1 MHSLSTI
8 FFLGGN
14 MKLSNSYFYTLRENP
29 KDEESL
35 SGNLLVRSGM
45 IKKLGAG
52 IYMYLPLGYKVLDK
66 IMKIIKEEMDRAGAE
81 ELLMPSLIPSEYYEK
96 CGRVEAFGDDMFNL
110 HDRYNKSLVLGPTHE
125 ELFTIAA
132 KAMVKSYKSLHFT
145 IYQQATKFRDE
156 PRPRYGL
163 IRVREFIMKDAYSFD
178 KDEEGLDQSYQAMK
192 NAYNNIYNRLGVN
205 YKIVRADNGAM
216 GGTLSEEYQAL
227 TDIGED
233 VLVLCPKCNYASNLE
248 IAETVSSLT
257 STEEPQKLTMVS
269 TPEQKTI
276 ADVCNYLHLD
286 VTKSIKALLMD
297 VNNELVAFFIRG
309 DRELC
314 ENKVCKLLNVKEI
327 KFADDNLI
335 AQSNA
340 VAGYTGPIKLN
351 CKVVIDNEVLK
362 MKNFC
367 CGANR
372 EGYHYI
378 NANIADIKYDIV
390 GDITNVQEG
399 DLCPCCG
406 EKLAIKK
413 GIEIGNLFKLGT
425 KYAQKLGL
433 TYLDENNQEQ
443 IVTMGSYGIGPGR
456 ILASIAEQQNDENG
470 LIFPMNIAPYQV
482 AIIQIDMNNPDQT
495 KIANMLYEELLK
507 NKIDVVYDDREER
520 PGVKFKD
527 IDLIGVPL
535 RITVGKKINENK
547 VELKERKTNIQ
558 EDYLISEIVS
568 KIIKKIEDSLK

>member
-1 MHSLSTI
+1 
-8 FFLGGN
+8 
-14 MKLSNSYFYTLRENP
+14 MKLSNSYFYTLREKP

-45 IKKLGAG
+45 IKKVGAG

-66 IMKIIKEEMDRAGAE
+66 IMKIVKEEMDRTGAE

-132 KAMVKSYKSLHFT
+132 KAMVKSYKNLHFT
-145 IYQQATKFRDE
+145 IYQQANKFRDE

-192 NAYNNIYNRLGVN
+192 NAYNTIYNRLGVN

-257 STEEPQKLTMVS
+257 SPEEPQKLTMVS

-276 ADVCNYLHLD
+276 ADVCNYLHLE

-378 NANIADIKYDIV
+378 NANITDIKYDIV

-406 EKLAIKK
+406 EKLAFKK

-482 AIIQIDMNNPDQT
+482 AIIQIDMNNPNQT

-558 EDYLISEIVS
+558 EDYLISEIIS